1 MMPTRYYILTGI
13 IAYFVFL
20 VATVPAA
27 PVIGMFKDRIPVTI
41 SHVSG
46 TLWSGRASAVDT
58 KNNLTLKNVEWSFL
72 PSRLLLA
79 SIAISVDAEFNDNPV
94 HTRLS
99 TGISGRLSVDD
110 LDMKLDAADIASMIS
125 LPLGELSGIVQ
136 LHIDNAYIEPGLV
149 PRVNGTLDWKQAG
162 ITIAESADLGNV
174 SVLINEDDESPLSAS
189 ISNKGGHLALKG
201 KLTTSAQGDYSLE
214 LSMKPNAT
222 ASSNLSSSIAMF
234 AKKQGNGEFIFNNKG
249 NLKQLGLM

>member
-1 MMPTRYYILTGI
+1 MRTRHYILTGI

-20 VATVPAA
+20 IATVPAA
-27 PVIGMFKDRIPVTI
+27 PVLGLFKDHIPVTV
-41 SHVSG
+41 SNVSG
-46 TLWSGRASAVDT
+46 TLWSGRASSVNT
-58 KNNLTLKNVEWSFL
+58 RNNLTLKNVEWSFL
-72 PSRLLLA
+72 PSHLLLA
-79 SIAISVDAEFNDNPV
+79 SAAISVNAEFNNNPL

-99 TGISGRLSVDD
+99 TGIGGNLSVDD
-110 LDMKLDAADIASMIS
+110 LDMKLDAADVATLVS
-125 LPLGELSGIVQ
+125 LPLGELSGIFQ

-149 PRVNGTLDWKQAG
+149 PRVNGTLDWKQASV
-162 ITIAESADLGNV
+162 TIAESADLGTV
-174 SVLINEDDESPLSAS
+174 SVLINENDESPLSAS

-201 KLTTSAQGDYSLE
+201 TFTTSAQGDYSLQ

-234 AKKQGNGEFIFNNKG
+234 AKKQSNGEFILNNKG

>member
-1 MMPTRYYILTGI
+1 MMRIHHYIITGI

-27 PVIGMFKDRIPVTI
+27 PVISMFEDRIPVSI
-41 SHVSG
+41 SNVSG
-46 TLWSGRASAVDT
+46 TLWSGRASAVTTT
-58 KNNLTLKNVEWSFL
+58 KNLTLKNVEWSLL
-72 PSRLLLA
+72 PWRLLLA
-79 SIAISVDAEFNDNPV
+79 SVSVNVNAEFNDNPV
-94 HTRLS
+94 DARLS
-99 TGISGRLSVDD
+99 TGISGNLSVDD
-110 LDMKLDAADIASMIS
+110 LNMKLDAADAASLVS
-125 LPLGELSGIVQ
+125 LPLGELSGIFQ
-136 LHIDNAYIEPGLV
+136 LQIDNAYIEQGLV
-149 PRVNGTLDWKQAG
+149 PRVNGTLNWNQAS

-174 SVLINEDDESPLSAS
+174 SVLINESDESPITAS

-201 KLTTSAQGDYSLE
+201 TFTTSAQGDYSLQ

-234 AKKQGNGEFIFNNKG
+234 AKKQGNGEFILDNKG